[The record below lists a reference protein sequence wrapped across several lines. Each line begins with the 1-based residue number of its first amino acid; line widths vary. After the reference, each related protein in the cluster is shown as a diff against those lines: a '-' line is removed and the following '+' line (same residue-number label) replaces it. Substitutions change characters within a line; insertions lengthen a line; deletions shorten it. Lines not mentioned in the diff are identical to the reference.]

1 MTPSVLGRTVIV
13 LFASLALGLGG
24 LYLVVGEAVFRPAT
38 YRVENSS
45 VPLLALAA
53 VCFLVKWFSPA
64 VRIGLLCRGQGVRLP
79 YRSSLLVHLSA
90 MSVAALTPNNTGVGP
105 ATVAALA
112 RLGLPVGRGIGVAVQ
127 VLILDLVFF
136 AWAVPASVAYLD
148 YSGRLDLPPGITA
161 VAIATAALAILA
173 AAVLGRRPRLVVRL
187 VFAAARWRLLARFA
201 PALRRSARDYY
212 RSARAF
218 LRMPVSYWLLLHL
231 VTVATWLGSF
241 VLLWSLLMLYGAGIG
256 LLATLALLSSL
267 TLVSHFVPTPGAA
280 GFMEAAVGFGVGGS
294 LGGGAA
300 ALLLWRLASFY
311 VIFLI
316 GPPAGWLLYL
326 SPPVAARD
334 ERGPTRG
341 KLRTGDRPGK
351 TSAEGPAPA
360 RAREDQKG
368 YHQHG
373 PPRPD

>member
-1 MTPSVLGRTVIV
+1 MAKRSVLGRTVVV
-13 LFASLALGLGG
+13 LLASLALGVAG

-38 YRVENSS
+38 YRVREFSI
-45 VPLLALAA
+45 PLVALA
-53 VCFLVKWFSPA
+53 VSCFLGKWFSPA

-79 YRSSLLVHLSA
+79 YRSALLAHLSA

-112 RLGLPVGRGIGVAVQ
+112 RLGLPVGMGIGVAVQ

-136 AWAVPASVAYLD
+136 AWSVPAGVAFLVA
-148 YSGRLDLPPGITA
+148 SGRLDLPRDITA
-161 VAIATAALAILA
+161 VALATAALAILA
-173 AAVLGRRPRLVVRL
+173 AAFLSRRPRAVVRL
-187 VFAAARWRLLARFA
+187 VFAVAKWKPLARFA

-218 LRMPVSYWLLLHL
+218 LRMPVLYWLLLHL

-241 VLLWSLLMLYGAGIG
+241 VLLWALLKLYGVGIG
-256 LLATLALLSSL
+256 LLATLAMLSSL

-280 GFMEAAVGFGVGGS
+280 GFMEAAVALGVGGA

-316 GPPAGWLLYL
+316 GPPAGWALYL
-326 SPPVAARD
+326 SRPVAAV
-334 ERGPTRG
+334 
-341 KLRTGDRPGK
+341 GDL
-351 TSAEGPAPA
+351 
-360 RAREDQKG
+360 
-368 YHQHG
+368 
-373 PPRPD
+373 RPDRRGTPYERSTG

>member
-1 MTPSVLGRTVIV
+1 MEKRFALGRTALV
-13 LFASLALGLGG
+13 LLASLALGLAG

-38 YRVENSS
+38 YRMQNPSA
-45 VPLLALAA
+45 PLIALAA
-53 VCFLVKWFSPA
+53 VCFLGKWFSPA
-64 VRIGLLCRGQGVRLP
+64 LRIGLLCRGQGVRLP
-79 YRSSLLVHLSA
+79 HRSSLLVHLSA

-127 VLILDLVFF
+127 VVVLDLVFF
-136 AWAVPASVAYLD
+136 AWAVPGGVAYLV
-148 YSGRLDLPPGITA
+148 YSSRLDLPPGITA
-161 VAIATAALAILA
+161 VAVATASLAILA
-173 AAVLGRRPRLVVRL
+173 AAVLSRRPRAVVRL
-187 VFAAARWRLLARFA
+187 VFALARWRPLARFA

-218 LRMPVSYWLLLHL
+218 LRMPVSYWLVLHL
-231 VTVATWLGSF
+231 VTVATWFSSF
-241 VLLWSLLMLYGAGIG
+241 VLLWALLMLYGAGIG
-256 LLATLALLSSL
+256 LLATLAILTSL

-326 SPPVAARD
+326 SRPVAAVDDQRLD
-334 ERGPTRG
+334 GRGRH
-341 KLRTGDRPGK
+341 TGARPG
-351 TSAEGPAPA
+351 
-360 RAREDQKG
+360 RVC
-368 YHQHG
+368 
-373 PPRPD
+373 